1 MIENQM
7 LRPFQIN
14 RVNYDRL
21 ESKFSIAKQARR
33 QLDFDIETCNQMQY
47 NCKIRVYISRT

>member
-33 QLDFDIETCNQMQY
+33 QLDFDIETCTIAKY
-47 NCKIRVYISRT
+47 AFTFRVHDS